1 MPFSP
6 IEWPADSRVTLC
18 KVPWDAAYK
27 DVVCF
32 ESARARDD
40 YFDAVC
46 ASADSVCLE
55 KMTYLKP
62 REPVTVNVPYSRAY
76 RYNYLRVI
84 NPELPIPGETTPPV
98 LYYFVTSVSYVAPN
112 TTALELQLDVWTTY
126 IYGCELG
133 TGFLERGHLP
143 MRQVYD
149 ADGGSVGGIESENLR
164 RWCTTPEGLDVGSEY
179 VVVNHEWKDISNAS
193 GGGWKVLITSTVD
206 LTADWGTSSSPN
218 LECAKGQR
226 VDGLIGGCNVYTMA
240 TDRFPTFMSAIKKAP
255 WAAKGI
261 IDITCF
267 PSELL
272 SDGDAVNLGGVP
284 ANYLGDTP
292 DTFDWFDTENIWEQ
306 LSNGIPPQ
314 YRWMRKFCCYP
325 YSVIEW
331 TNYQGSPLLLKPELC
346 SAVEGKILMR
356 ATSCAANPGMRV
368 AVWPLSYG
376 GARGFDGSN
385 QVIAYDYADMSG
397 TKQGFIRTG
406 NNLDNAVWFQGF
418 PKFTLVNDEGT
429 LSIAQRINSLNT
441 SYAGAGWSLAKS
453 NAANQLGFS
462 QTMQSLDTARRNKD
476 IQNIADV
483 ANGALSAVGSLAGGN
498 YPATGKMAPGNV
510 VGAALGG
517 ASTAI
522 GLVAGNMQFANT
534 QNLASSQ
541 ASQNYNL
548 AKWAS
553 QGDYE
558 QTIAQIDASV
568 QDAAL
573 TQPSIVGQSG
583 GDGFNLANGYMGIEV
598 RYKTLNEQMARVIG
612 DYWGKYGYAA
622 HEAVQMRGR
631 PLNVMRYYTYW
642 KFTDIYIESAEC
654 AEADK
659 DAIRGIFAK
668 GVTVWG
674 DPADIGGIMPCENT
688 PR

>member
-1 MPFSP
+1 MAFSP
-6 IEWPADSRVTLC
+6 IEWPTDSRATLC
-18 KVPWDAAYK
+18 KVPWDAAYR
-27 DVVCF
+27 DVVRF
-32 ESARARDD
+32 EGARARDD

-46 ASADSVCLE
+46 ASADSVRLD
-55 KMTYLKP
+55 KTTYLKP

-76 RYNYLRVI
+76 RYNYLRVT
-84 NPELPIPGETTPPV
+84 NPELPVPGETTPPV

-149 ADGGSVGGIESENLR
+149 ADGGSVGAIESEDLR

-240 TDRFPTFMSAIKKAP
+240 TDRFPTFMSVVKKAP

-272 SDGDAVNLGGVP
+272 SDGDAVSLGGVP

-346 SAVEGKILMR
+346 SAVDGRILMR

-385 QVIAYDYADMSG
+385 RAIAYDYADMSG

-429 LSIAQRINSLNT
+429 LSIAQRVNSLSA
-441 SYAGAGWSLAKS
+441 SYAGAGWSLARSSAS
-453 NAANQLGFS
+453 NRLGFS
-462 QTMQSLDTARRNKD
+462 QAMQSLDTARQNKD
-476 IQNIADV
+476 IRNIAD
-483 ANGALSAVGSLAGGN
+483 AAGGALSAVGSLAS
-498 YPATGKMAPGNV
+498 GNV
-510 VGAALGG
+510 LGAAMGG
-517 ASTAI
+517 AGTAI
-522 GLVAGNMQFANT
+522 GLVSGNMQFANT

-548 AKWAS
+548 AKWAN

-558 QTIAQIDASV
+558 QAVAQINASV

-573 TQPSIVGQSG
+573 TQPSIVGQTG

>member
-1 MPFSP
+1 MAFSP
-6 IEWPADSRVTLC
+6 IEWPTDSRATLC

-27 DVVCF
+27 DVVRF
-32 ESARARDD
+32 EGARARDD

-46 ASADSVCLE
+46 AGADSVRLD
-55 KMTYLKP
+55 KTTYLKP

-76 RYNYLRVI
+76 RYNYLRVT
-84 NPELPIPGETTPPV
+84 NPELPVPGETTPPV

-149 ADGGSVGGIESENLR
+149 ADGGSVGAIESEDLR

-240 TDRFPTFMSAIKKAP
+240 TDRFPTFMSVVKKAP

-272 SDGDAVNLGGVP
+272 SDGDAVSLGGVP

-346 SAVEGKILMR
+346 SAVDGRILMR

-385 QVIAYDYADMSG
+385 RAIAYDYADMSG

-429 LSIAQRINSLNT
+429 LSIAQRVNSLSA
-441 SYAGAGWSLAKS
+441 SYAGAGWSLARSGAS
-453 NAANQLGFS
+453 NRLGFS
-462 QTMQSLDTARRNKD
+462 QAMQSLDTARQNKD
-476 IQNIADV
+476 IRNIAD
-483 ANGALSAVGSLAGGN
+483 AAGGALSAVGSLAS
-498 YPATGKMAPGNV
+498 GNV
-510 VGAALGG
+510 LGAAMGG
-517 ASTAI
+517 AGTAI
-522 GLVAGNMQFANT
+522 GLVSGNMQFANT

-548 AKWAS
+548 AKWAN

-558 QTIAQIDASV
+558 QAVAQMNASV

-573 TQPSIVGQSG
+573 TQPSIVGQTG

>member
-6 IEWPADSRVTLC
+6 IEWPTDSRVTLC
-18 KVPWDAAYK
+18 KVSWDAAYK
-27 DVVCF
+27 DVVYF
-32 ESARARDD
+32 ENARARDA

-46 ASADSVCLE
+46 ASAESICLD

-76 RYNYLRVI
+76 RYNYLRVV

-98 LYYFVTSVSYVAPN
+98 LYYFVTNVSYVAPN

-126 IYGCELG
+126 VYGCKFG
-133 TGFLERGHLP
+133 SGFLERGHLP
-143 MRQVYD
+143 MKRVYD
-149 ADGGSVGGIESENLR
+149 ADGGSVADIEDGNLR
-164 RWCTTPEGLDVGSEY
+164 RYCTTPEGLDVGNEY
-179 VVVNHEWKDISNAS
+179 VVINHEWKDISNAS
-193 GGGWKVLITSTVD
+193 DGGWKVLITSTVD

-218 LECAKGQR
+218 LECANGQR
-226 VDGLIGGCNVYTMA
+226 VDGLIGGCNVYTMT
-240 TDRFPTFMSAIKKAP
+240 TDRFPTFMGAIKKAP
-255 WAAKGI
+255 WAVKGI

-267 PSELL
+267 PSALL
-272 SDGDAVNLGGVP
+272 TDGDAVELGGVP

-292 DTFDWFDTENIWEQ
+292 DTFNWFETGNIWEQ
-306 LSNGIPPQ
+306 LSNGIPRE
-314 YRWMRKFCCYP
+314 YRWMRKFYVYP
-325 YSVIEW
+325 YSLIEW
-331 TNYQGSPLLLKPELC
+331 TNYQGTPLLLKPELC
-346 SAVEGKILMR
+346 ATDIDGHILMR
-356 ATSCAANPGMRV
+356 ATSCAASPGARV
-368 AVWPLSYG
+368 AVWPSLYG
-376 GARGFDGSN
+376 GSRGYDNAN
-385 QVIAYDYADMSG
+385 QVIAYDYADMTG
-397 TKQGFIRTG
+397 TKQGLIRTG

-418 PKFTLVNDEGT
+418 PKFTLVNDEGA
-429 LSIAQRINSLNT
+429 LSIAQRINTLNT

-462 QTMQSLDTARRNKD
+462 QTMQSLDTAQRNKD
-476 IQNIADV
+476 IQNIAD
-483 ANGALSAVGSLAGGN
+483 AAGGALSAVGSLAS
-498 YPATGKMAPGNV
+498 GNV
-510 VGAALGG
+510 LGAAMGG

-522 GLVAGNMQFANT
+522 GLVSSNMQFANT

-541 ASQNYNL
+541 ATQNYNL
-548 AKWAS
+548 AKWAN

-558 QTIAQIDASV
+558 QTIAQINASV

-573 TQPSIVGQSG
+573 TQPSIVGQTG
-583 GDGFNLANGYMGIEV
+583 GDGFNLANGYMGIEI
-598 RYKTLNEQMARVIG
+598 RYKAVNEQMVRVIG

-622 HEAVQMRGR
+622 HEFVSMGGQA
-631 PLNVMRYYTYW
+631 LNQMRYYTYW

-674 DPADIGGIMPCENT
+674 DPGKIGAVMPYENT
-688 PR
+688 PN